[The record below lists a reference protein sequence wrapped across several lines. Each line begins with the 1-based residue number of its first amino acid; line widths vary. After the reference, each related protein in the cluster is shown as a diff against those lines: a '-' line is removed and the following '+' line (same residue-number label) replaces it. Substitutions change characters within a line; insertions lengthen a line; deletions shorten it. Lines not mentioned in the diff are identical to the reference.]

1 MVLER
6 SNQIIEMFHKLENS
20 NHFYLV
26 DCRCSTAIGAIT
38 FLLMLM
44 LKLIC
49 CEKKYCYF
57 AEMVRLISSSEKP
70 HGKEQCGEQRTYRKN
85 QHGEQPNRVE
95 SNESQL
101 DVKLNLHV
109 LRF

>member
-57 AEMVRLISSSEKP
+57 AEMVRLTKGRIGRNSAESRGLTAKISTESSQIGWSRMN
-70 HGKEQCGEQRTYRKN
+70 HSSM
-85 QHGEQPNRVE
+85 
-95 SNESQL
+95 SN
-101 DVKLNLHV
+101 
-109 LRF
+109 